1 MDDLLARFWDDLVGR
16 LTGPMTFR
24 LILQPIMAM
33 LYAVRD
39 GLQDAREGRQAYFW
53 SILSHPTERRSLL
66 QEGWKA
72 VLRVFTLGVVMDAI
86 YQLIVFRSIHPLELI
101 VVALL
106 LAFVPYVLMRGPVNR
121 IARHWL
127 RSRRER

>member
-1 MDDLLARFWDDLVGR
+1 MDDLLARFWSDLVGR
-16 LTGPMTFR
+16 LTGPMIFR

-39 GLQDAREGRQAYFW
+39 GLKDAREGRPAYFW
-53 SILSHPTERRSLL
+53 SILKHPTERGSLL
-66 QEGWKA
+66 KEGWKA

-86 YQLIVFRSIHPLELI
+86 YQLIVFRWIHPLELI

-106 LAFVPYVLMRGPVNR
+106 LAFVPYVLMRGPANR
-121 IARHWL
+121 IACHWK
-127 RSRRER
+127 RSRLKP